1 MLSPGEV
8 MVWTLFAFTWVRKNE
23 YDTVVPAATLENS
36 APRIQFR
43 ISSVPKTSRNRD
55 RCAPS

>member
-43 ISSVPKTSRNRD
+43 ISSVPRTSQNRD